1 MAVQQLIKRLSISLC
16 LTCISTGLLAS
27 PAKLS
32 TVKELMQVS
41 QIDYL
46 LRQSLTE
53 LEPYYNKQAEQII
66 LNTTGSQTL
75 NSKEKQAATQLS
87 PLLKESSNQII
98 ANPKTQQVIQDIY
111 LKTYS
116 EEELQASI
124 KFLKT
129 PEGQS
134 ITRKNAKMMGE
145 LSTYMMQLGQE
156 IFNDDK
162 TRENFQE
169 KMMAI
174 IAPLI
179 VEKNK
184 NQEKP

>member
-46 LRQSLTE
+46 LRQSLIE
-53 LEPYYNKQAEQII
+53 LKPYYDKQAEQII
-66 LNTTGSQTL
+66 LNTTGSKQL
-75 NSKEKQAATQLS
+75 NDKERQAANQLS
-87 PLLKESSNQII
+87 QLLKDYSTQII
-98 ANPKTQQVIQDIY
+98 SNPNTQKTIEEIY

-124 KFLKT
+124 KFLNT

-145 LSTYMMQLGQE
+145 LSEYMMRLGQE
-156 IFNDDK
+156 MFNDDQ

>member
-1 MAVQQLIKRLSISLC
+1 M
-16 LTCISTGLLAS
+16 
-27 PAKLS
+27 
-32 TVKELMQVS
+32 S
-41 QIDYL
+41 Q
-46 LRQSLTE
+46 
-53 LEPYYNKQAEQII
+53 
-66 LNTTGSQTL
+66 
-75 NSKEKQAATQLS
+75 
-87 PLLKESSNQII
+87 LLKESSNQII